1 MERKEYLQR
10 PLIEGVVYERQED
23 WIRVSSPGTLFLYIT
38 KDKEIPLPE
47 VERRCRELRKTA
59 RACKKIK
66 LRGVTKFLPTIRA
79 LHVSYLES
87 RKLVE
92 KNFSEIGELCRQIQ
106 TEGLHVGC
114 IDDELLQAAIG
125 KSHEIDRLHYRS
137 SEYFRFIQCYA
148 NLKRALQ
155 NKAWKDDAIVNY
167 TVFLLL

>member
-10 PLIEGVVYERQED
+10 PLIEGVVYEIQDDR
-23 WIRVSSPGTLFLYIT
+23 IRISCPGTMLLDIA
-38 KDKEIPLPE
+38 KDKKIPLSE
-47 VERRCRELRKTA
+47 VERLFRELKEKA
-59 RACKKIK
+59 MAHPKIK
-66 LRGVTKFLPTIRA
+66 LKGVTKFLPTIRA
-79 LHVSYLES
+79 LYVSYQDG
-87 RKLVE
+87 RKLLE

-114 IDDELLQAAIG
+114 IDDELLQAAIS
-125 KSHEIDRLHYRS
+125 KSHEIERLHYRS